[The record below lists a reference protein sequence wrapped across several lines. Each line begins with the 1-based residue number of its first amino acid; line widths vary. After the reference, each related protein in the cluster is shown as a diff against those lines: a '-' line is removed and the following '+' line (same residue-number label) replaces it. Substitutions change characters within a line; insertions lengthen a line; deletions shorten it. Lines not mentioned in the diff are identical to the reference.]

1 MKDIRMVRLVT
12 AADGFEAKLLAARL
26 GAEGVVWQLRGSV
39 DGPYPMGP
47 VEVLVEAERLSDARE
62 LLSAPALPL
71 DADEL

>member
-1 MKDIRMVRLVT
+1 MVRLVT

-47 VEVLVEAERLSDARE
+47 VEVLVEAERLADARD
-62 LLSAPALPL
+62 LLSAPALPV
-71 DADEL
+71 DADDL